1 MKRHAAAL
9 WIIIVF
15 LSFLVPAYAQMPGY
29 AELTKLLIDL
39 DGWEAE
45 EATGMNMSGP
55 MGDMVDAVREY
66 EKDGQ
71 TISAQI
77 IVGGAAQGT
86 WAPFSTGYTIE
97 TPEVLAKSLEESGYH
112 IGINHDK
119 QENTGGVVV
128 LLNTKSTTGVFVL
141 SYEKMDYQEALNLA
155 KKFSWSA
162 MEQAIE

>member
-1 MKRHAAAL
+1 MNRSAAAL
-9 WIIIVF
+9 VVMIVF
-15 LSFLVPAYAQMPGY
+15 LSFLIPAYAQMPGY
-29 AELTKLLIDL
+29 AELTKLLVDL
-39 DGWEAE
+39 DGWEAD

-55 MGDMVDAVREY
+55 MGDMVNAVREY

-71 TISAQI
+71 IISAQI
-77 IVGGAAQGT
+77 IVGGAAQST

-128 LLNTKSTTGVFVL
+128 LLNTKSTAGVFVL
-141 SYEKMDYQEALNLA
+141 SYEKMDYEKALDLA
-155 KKFSWSA
+155 RQFSWSA